1 MADTRCL
8 VIANETV
15 GGDDLEEEVRRR
27 SEGGTASFHVVVP
40 GGEEAEPRVFVDP
53 GTSGDDRGQAMVG
66 GGTAQQAGDRE
77 APDGET
83 TSGTTG
89 TPRGGPASDRGG
101 ELSAPNRARVI
112 LEHVL
117 DRLERVAEDVT
128 GEVVMAGPVEAARD
142 AVASRNYDEVVLAT
156 PKAGASKIVGKD
168 LPSRVEEA
176 IDVPLTRVFAERSD
190 PRAAE

>member
-27 SEGGTASFHVVVP
+27 SEGGSLTVHVVVP
-40 GGEEAEPRVFVDP
+40 GGEEAARTDD
-53 GTSGDDRGQAMVG
+53 GDQAIVG
-66 GGTAQQAGDRE
+66 GGTGQQAGDPKV
-77 APDGET
+77 PDHES
-83 TSGTTG
+83 TSGTTD
-89 TPRGGPASDRGG
+89 TPRGGPASDHGG

-142 AVASRNYDEVVLAT
+142 AVASRTYDEVVLAT

-176 IDVPLTRVFAERSD
+176 IDVPLTTVFAERSD